1 MIESPV
7 YLIPT
12 ASFWPLLKNRWARW
26 TARFWVR
33 FQGTVW
39 PGEPVWFKFRFQ
51 GTVGP
56 GEPVRSGSRFLG
68 TDGPVEPV
76 RGSLARFKRFFPT
89 VSQFRGSGRFG
100 TCRERFRFRDGFN
113 RFCSGSVPS
122 SDAHE
127 AGYPESNRLKPRN
140 RETAGK
146 NRLNRIK
153 EPLVGSPF

>member
-1 MIESPV
+1 MKILKVWSIYRKVPTTN
-7 YLIPT
+7 LT
-12 ASFWPLLKNRWARW
+12 ASNDYFWPVSKNRWVGG
-26 TARFWVR
+26 TAR
-33 FQGTVW
+33 
-39 PGEPVWFKFRFQ
+39 FRFQ